1 MNQRKRVWSL
11 LLAVL
16 LLLSACQKSDPAPKE
31 DTVPEKREEEQKE
44 EEIPLEPVESFDPA
58 SYTNAMMLEDY
69 DFFWTTL
76 EENCA
81 TLGLMEIKRPL
92 KIDQLKEEYR
102 ERVAAVPDGQAET
115 FLRIMDDLNGKIRT
129 FAHIQT
135 VSPIVYRRYLDGD
148 VWESDTQEELFT
160 SPLVQGFYNWA
171 ESLPSVKKEL
181 EQVQE
186 TETVEDNS
194 DYASNVLLS
203 REGDT
208 AIIQLKTLVFFG
220 EEANQAVIKNLR
232 DFCLENLDAQDFI
245 IDITGNSGG
254 NSQIWAEGLE
264 PLWAGKTFTHREV
277 AAYKLGDINVQM
289 WDGWPENDPDVEL
302 KSISDLTAMDYP
314 KLDMESLKDCDGV
327 AIKTVVDDY
336 TDVENPDGKEF
347 EGRIWIL
354 IDGGVASS
362 SELLVHFA
370 KGNEP
375 CTLVGTQSGG
385 SSGGMTPPYNM
396 DAAMPNCGM
405 LVRYDPFYFINEDGI
420 CLELE
425 GTHPDIEIGPDE
437 TPMQRCLEEIE
448 KLQK

>member
-31 DTVPEKREEEQKE
+31 DTMPEKQEEEQKE

-81 TLGLMEIKRPL
+81 TLGLMETKRPL
-92 KIDQLKEEYR
+92 KIEQLKEEYR
-102 ERVAAVPDGQAET
+102 ERVATVPDGQAET
-115 FLRIMDDLNGKIRT
+115 FLRIMDDLNGEIRT
-129 FAHIQT
+129 FAHIQA

-420 CLELE
+420 CLDLE

-437 TPMQRCLEEIE
+437 TAMQRCLEEIE